1 MEIGS
6 SYPETK
12 IPPAVYKSQEVFLI
26 SCPVFGVQFITK
38 SGTFLLY
45 RDEVLSK
52 DFVPCF
58 SQDGSKNDR

>member
-12 IPPAVYKSQEVFLI
+12 TPPAVYKSQEVFLI
-26 SCPVFGVQFITK
+26 
-38 SGTFLLY
+38 Y

-52 DFVPCF
+52 DFVPCL
-58 SQDGSKNDR
+58 SQDGGKNDK